1 MLRRAFLRSL
11 LLCAA
16 MWHFLPGTF
25 YSQETAE
32 ISRSYPLPC
41 QPDSI
46 AASADGSTVWIACEE
61 KGNGSLKSD
70 WVYRNWVYALDVTSG
85 RIQKISTGHG
95 FVNFLP
101 SPHGVDAV
109 MTRLGEMHSK
119 HALLLSGAKI
129 VKELPID
136 WPIAWNS
143 EGTKLYFE
151 AGSTSQGEAWDI
163 LGILHLNGM
172 SIEKVQLTSAAEG
185 IEVCAATGEIYQGDP
200 ELDREGNLSFEVR
213 VYDSNGKFLRKPAG
227 IPSGRFSANC
237 RYMATDDSF
246 HGPGPWEIF
255 DVEAGKRLELFP
267 DPDHSGSSWQSFV
280 AWNPRTEN
288 LYLRTLETP
297 VKGSATETNTVL
309 QIADAAT
316 GKLVAS
322 RAESGEVVTWSSD
335 GESVILAKDSK
346 LTIVPLSAL
355 R

>member
-1 MLRRAFLRSL
+1 V
-11 LLCAA
+11 
-16 MWHFLPGTF
+16 
-25 YSQETAE
+25 E

-61 KGNGSLKSD
+61 KGHGSLKSD
-70 WVYRNWVYALDVTSG
+70 WVYRNWVYAADLQSG
-85 RIQKISTGHG
+85 RLQKISTGHG
-95 FVNFLP
+95 FVGFLP
-101 SPHGVDAV
+101 APHGMGAV
-109 MTRLGEMHSK
+109 MTRVGEMHPK

-129 VKELPID
+129 VKQLPID
-136 WPIAWNS
+136 WPIAWS
-143 EGTKLYFE
+143 GDGTNLYFD
-151 AGSTSQGEAWDI
+151 AGSTVQAEAWDI
-163 LGILHLNGM
+163 LGILHLNDM

-185 IEVCAATGEIYQGDP
+185 IDVCAATGEIYQGES

-213 VYDSNGKFLRKPAG
+213 VYDANGKFLRKPAG

-246 HGPGPWEIF
+246 HGPVPWEIF
-255 DVEAGKRLELFP
+255 DVAAGKRLELFP
-267 DPDHSGSSWQSFV
+267 DADHSGSSWQSFG

-297 VKGSATETNTVL
+297 VKDSATETNTVL

-322 RAESGEVVTWSSD
+322 RADFGDMVTWSSD
-335 GESVILAKDSK
+335 GASVLVAKDSK